1 MKYSAKQY
9 ALALFESLA
18 ETDPKDSGTV
28 LDNFVKVLAENND
41 LRLFDEISEEF
52 HKLELNKKGIKQVE
66 VTSAHPLTHENEKEI
81 LHELNKLVK
90 GEYELKKK
98 VDENLIGGVVIRMD
112 DKMIDASVK
121 NNLEQLKNNLTQ

>member
-1 MKYSAKQY
+1 MKFSPKQY

-18 ETDPKDSGTV
+18 ETDPKDSSTV

-52 HKLELNKKGIKQVE
+52 HKLELAKKGIKQAE

-90 GEYELKKK
+90 GDYELKKK
-98 VDENLIGGVVIRMD
+98 VDEQLIGGVVIKMD

-121 NNLEQLKNNLTQ
+121 NNLEQLKNNLIQ